1 MEWQWLSGFWRSLSG
16 SRSRMLCKG
25 RSARN
30 WSWQQTSHEARSS
43 QKLQSYRNWIKEPPE
58 QVSNSS
64 KVKPV
69 VQAIQKKPRSSHKIK
84 SADQGQVSAKFTAR
98 PQPGCPVAP
107 AETTGKCFR
116 YWAKNRQPLARLSA
130 LPLISS
136 CSSLT
141 QGYPAANLHRTWT
154 SKAQWEGEEVAKT
167 GVLRTQQH
175 GCYWT
180 QNLG

>member
-1 MEWQWLSGFWRSLSG
+1 
-16 SRSRMLCKG
+16 MLCKG

-43 QKLQSYRNWIKEPPE
+43 QELQSHSTWTKKPPE

-69 VQAIQKKPRSSHKIK
+69 VQAILKKPRSSHKVK
-84 SADQGQVSAKFTAR
+84 SADQCQVSAKFMAR
-98 PQPGCPVAP
+98 PQPGCPAAL
-107 AETTGKCFR
+107 AETTGKCLR
-116 YWAKNRQPLARLSA
+116 SWAKNKQPLARLSV
-130 LPLISS
+130 LPLISL

-141 QGYPAANLHRTWT
+141 QGCPAAKLYRTWT
-154 SKAQWEGEEVAKT
+154 SKAQWEGEEVAKI
-167 GVLRTQQH
+167 GGLRTQQH

-180 QNLG
+180 QNSG